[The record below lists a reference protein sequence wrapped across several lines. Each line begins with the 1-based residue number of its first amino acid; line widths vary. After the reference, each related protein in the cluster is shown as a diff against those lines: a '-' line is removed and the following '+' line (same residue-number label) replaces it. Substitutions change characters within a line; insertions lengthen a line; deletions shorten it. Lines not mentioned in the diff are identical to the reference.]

1 MKKIVALL
9 ILLPGLVFAQGGIDR
24 SKAPAP
30 GPAPKLKIGQPASFK
45 LANGLQVY
53 VVQNSK
59 LPSVS
64 VSLTLDRDPIFEG
77 DKAGYIGMIGSL
89 LRRGTTTM
97 NKEKLD
103 EEIDFLGAS
112 ISASASGVS
121 ASSLKKN
128 FAKTFALM
136 ADVALRPS
144 MPADELEKI
153 RKQTLSGLQAGKD
166 DPNTISG
173 NVVAGLVYG
182 KNHPYGEVENE
193 NTVKNITLEDIKN
206 YYKTYFKPNIAYLV
220 FVGDI
225 TPAEAKA
232 LADKYF
238 GKWAKGNVPKGNY
251 PTVKSPAKT
260 YIAVVDRPASVQS
273 IITLTAP
280 IQIKPGAPDA
290 IAADVMNNM
299 LGGGFSGRLFANL
312 REKYGFTYGAY
323 SSLST
328 DKLVGSFSADAS
340 VRNEKTDSA
349 IGQFLYEF
357 NRIRTEPV
365 AAEEV
370 TRMKNYLSGS
380 FARSLENPGTI
391 AGFALNIA
399 RYKLPATYYQDY
411 LKNLAAVSPATV
423 QAMANKYITPS
434 NLHIV
439 VVGNAKEA
447 AKGLEKYGEVKYFDA
462 DGNAVAAPSTKAVDA
477 SITAEVIFKKAVEAM
492 GGEAAIATIK
502 DVEQNGTAGL
512 MGQSFGYNQKNIVPD
527 HFLQQITFNG
537 MALQKRMLKGG
548 VYTISQQG
556 MPQGVEA
563 DDKDEMNEDAAL
575 FSEAY
580 LPKQQG
586 YTFTVKGIEQ
596 VDGKDAYEVAIK
608 SPGGREVSYFYDVV
622 SGLKVK
628 IASAEEGPT
637 GKVIVQ
643 TFVKEYKAFNG
654 VQIPTKLLVDQG
666 QLKINIDITE
676 VKVNQGLKSEDF
688 K

>member
-1 MKKIVALL
+1 MKKIFALL

-193 NTVKNITLEDIKN
+193 NTVKNITLDDIKN

-477 SITAEVIFKKAVEAM
+477 SITAQVIFKKAVEAM

-512 MGQSFGYNQKNIVPD
+512 MGQNFGYNQKNIVPD

-643 TFVKEYKAFNG
+643 TYIKAYKAFNG
-654 VQIPTKLLVDQG
+654 VQIPTALLVDQG